1 VSDLVSGEVLVHA
14 SALTWAAGPRC
25 AERNGRLNRIT
36 IRDVAE
42 LARVSPAS
50 VSNYFH
56 KPRKLSDGTRQRIK
70 QAVDALGFVPND
82 AARTLRTGVSP
93 VIGYIA
99 FELAGAT
106 TPEIAAAIERRV
118 SAEGMYMLMAND
130 TGSEQRERSYLQ
142 LFANQQ
148 VSGVIIAPVG
158 NVEAELARM
167 RSFGIASVL
176 SARRAE
182 SPAQAS
188 VSIDHVA
195 GGKLAAEHLIEL
207 GRKRI
212 GFVSS
217 SLELKQ
223 VADRLNGALS
233 AVHSAPGVT
242 LEVIPVPER
251 SVEAGV
257 ACADAIARRPQAER
271 PDALFCANDLLAI
284 GVIQAFV
291 SSKIVSVPADIAVVG
306 YDDIAFARSTIV
318 PLTTIRTPHAELGT
332 SAADLLFAEID
343 ALGSAGGQDGVMPPR
358 PQIEFSPEL
367 VVRASTV
374 QQ

>member
-1 VSDLVSGEVLVHA
+1 M
-14 SALTWAAGPRC
+14 
-25 AERNGRLNRIT
+25 NRIT

-56 KPRKLSDGTRQRIK
+56 RPRKLSESTRQRIR
-70 QAVDALGFVPND
+70 QAVDTLGFVPND

-142 LFANQQ
+142 LFAKQQ

-158 NVEAELARM
+158 NVEAELSRM
-167 RSFGIASVL
+167 RAIGIASVL

-195 GGKLAAEHLIEL
+195 GGRLAAAHLIEQ

-233 AVHSAPGVT
+233 AVHAAPGVT

-251 SVEAGV
+251 SVEAGI
-257 ACADAIARRPQAER
+257 ACAEALVRRPATER

-284 GVIQAFV
+284 GVVQAFV
-291 SSKIVSVPADIAVVG
+291 GANVVRVPADIAVVG
-306 YDDIAFARSTIV
+306 YDDIEFARSTIV
-318 PLTTIRTPHAELGT
+318 PLTTISTPQAELGT
-332 SAADLLFAEID
+332 AVADLLFSEID
-343 ALGSAGGQDGVMPPR
+343 ALNSAGNAPGGLPR

-374 QQ
+374 PQ